1 MKKRALLGYMQN
13 EKATRPRERQPPR
26 VCVSFCSGVSL
37 PNSVSSIVQKGK
49 GWFLVQE
56 INDYKRVR

>member
-26 VCVSFCSGVSL
+26 VCVSFCSGVLS
-37 PNSVSSIVQKGK
+37 PEV
-49 GWFLVQE
+49 
-56 INDYKRVR
+56 RVVDRTEG